1 MAWPTLCSY
10 RVALGVRLVY
20 ASIGVLIG
28 LSVFPVFFVTFK
40 NP

>member
-1 MAWPTLCSY
+1 MAGCSS

-20 ASIGVLIG
+20 ASVGVLIG
-28 LSVFPVFFVTFK
+28 LCVFPVFLVTFK